1 MHARSK
7 WIVGLMVVAAM
18 VAAGGWW
25 LQQMKAKNAAKIDRN
40 RPVPVLIGQV
50 RLGDAPVTITA
61 LGTVTARQQAT
72 VRPRVDGLLLAVD
85 FSEGTV
91 VKAGDTLAR
100 IDPRPFEAAL
110 AVAQGQLEKDLAQLE
125 IARTDVQRYKKL
137 LAEDS
142 IAGQQV
148 DAQIALVKQLEGTV
162 AADRGAVATAR
173 LNLSFTA
180 ITAPIAGRTGL
191 RQVDPGNMVR
201 ASDTTGLVVLMEV
214 QPITVVF
221 AVPQEDLPEVMA
233 RFRDRK
239 ARGEIPAEA
248 LDRDG
253 RTVLE
258 KGRVLAIDNQTD
270 PTTGSTKI
278 KAQFDNQANRL
289 YPGQFV
295 NVRLLVD
302 TLKAVLLV
310 PPSAVQRGTQGA
322 FVYVVSDDKTASVR
336 PVQLGPASDERI
348 VIASGLTSGETVVID
363 GADKLRD
370 GSLVTAV
377 VPPPSS
383 PRKQEVQPPEP
394 GSSTP
399 SPPAPKAGQGPAAQP

>member
-370 GSLVTAV
+370 GSLVTTV

-383 PRKQEVQPPEP
+383 PRKQEVQLPEP
-394 GSSTP
+394 GSAIP
-399 SPPAPKAGQGPAAQP
+399 SPPASKAGQGPAARP